1 MPHEE
6 RGGSDTE
13 DAGARR
19 GARGGIP
26 SGTSMASHG
35 DSRGAKGT
43 LRDSGAANA
52 AVDDQ
57 SGRHRRTSG
66 ASVSSLFAP

>member
-6 RGGSDTE
+6 RGGSYTE

-26 SGTSMASHG
+26 SATSMASH
-35 DSRGAKGT
+35 DSRGVKGT
-43 LRDSGAANA
+43 LRDSGAANV

-57 SGRHRRTSG
+57 SGRHRRTAG